1 MAPRKSTSKKTARPK
16 TARKKTKTAKTA
28 RAKTTERTT
37 ARTRTTARKV
47 TPRKS
52 ARKKS
57 TAKKTSPRKTSRKRG
72 APRTTRARAGWKQP
86 PKRVAAV
93 PTQERAGETGSRS
106 AAESDLT
113 GRGPSWWSKSLDAT
127 APSTRV
133 APEFRRES
141 EDHDPATSP
150 SPTPIPIGILA
161 PPTQVPS
168 SETAGEDTDAIE
180 TEAPDD
186 AATALDDAAPALDDA
201 PPAPDDAAPT
211 LDDAAPAPD
220 DAAPAPDDAV
230 PAPDDAVPAPD
241 DAVPAPDDAVPALDD
256 AAPALDDAAPALDDA
271 AAASDTPP
279 PDVQQVEPPPVQPA
293 LMIDEVKLRPRLV
306 PSVVLPQDTPA
317 PELSEPGEP
326 EPDPEP
332 DAGPSTP
339 PADIASL
346 DTALAAD
353 VDDLLRGDCETLD
366 DLLDSTFDEPISE
379 VTEPVAAGD
388 EQSSDSEVAVS
399 DPAAAVV
406 KPQDFL
412 DGIAADGE
420 EPAAVEQPL
429 STPADLSEPVSVT
442 APSDEQDAPEE
453 SEPSEG
459 ADSPQSSKRSE
470 PVKKLERG
478 GPPLIITVLQ
488 RLNYPMRLLPSSTRV
503 IVDWVAWSLI
513 FWVPVVWVIAILV
526 VGR

>member
-1 MAPRKSTSKKTARPK
+1 MAPGKSTSKKTARPK
-16 TARKKTKTAKTA
+16 TARKKAKTAKTA
-28 RAKTTERTT
+28 RAKTTEKTT
-37 ARTRTTARKV
+37 ARTRTIAKKV

-57 TAKKTSPRKTSRKRG
+57 TAKKTSGPKTARKRG
-72 APRTTRARAGWKQP
+72 AARTTRERAGWKKP
-86 PKRVAAV
+86 PKRVTATRSQAL
-93 PTQERAGETGSRS
+93 ADETGSRS

-141 EDHDPATSP
+141 EDHDPAPSP
-150 SPTPIPIGILA
+150 SPMPIPIGILA
-161 PPTQVPS
+161 PPTQAPAP
-168 SETAGEDTDAIE
+168 ETAVEDTDAIK

-186 AATALDDAAPALDDA
+186 ADAALDDAVPAADDAVPAVDDAAPALDDA
-201 PPAPDDAAPT
+201 
-211 LDDAAPAPD
+211 
-220 DAAPAPDDAV
+220 V
-230 PAPDDAVPAPD
+230 PAPDDAPAT
-241 DAVPAPDDAVPALDD
+241 
-256 AAPALDDAAPALDDA
+256 
-271 AAASDTPP
+271 SDTPP
-279 PDVQQVEPPPVQPA
+279 PGVQQVEPPPVQRGP
-293 LMIDEVKLRPRLV
+293 MIDEVELRPKLV
-306 PSVVLPQDTPA
+306 PSVVLPQDTAA

-379 VTEPVAAGD
+379 VTEPVAVDD
-388 EQSSDSEVAVS
+388 EQSSDSEVADS
-399 DPAAAVV
+399 DPEAAVV

-420 EPAAVEQPL
+420 EPVAVEQPL

-442 APSDEQDAPEE
+442 APSDAKDAPEE

-470 PVKKLERG
+470 PVKKPERG